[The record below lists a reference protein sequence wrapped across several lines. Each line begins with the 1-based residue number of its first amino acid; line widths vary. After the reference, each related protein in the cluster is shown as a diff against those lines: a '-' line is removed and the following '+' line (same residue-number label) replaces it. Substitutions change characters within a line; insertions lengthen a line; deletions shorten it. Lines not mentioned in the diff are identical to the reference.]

1 MDQFD
6 RATEIEERDRE
17 RAIRI
22 ARATPARDYEN
33 EVCVGC
39 SYATDS
45 NFGKGCD
52 AWVECLEDLQK
63 RERAGR

>member
-6 RATEIEERDRE
+6 RATEIEEKDRE
-17 RAIRI
+17 RAIRV
-22 ARATPARDYEN
+22 ARAAPARDYEN

-45 NFGKGCD
+45 NFGKRCD
-52 AWVECLEDLQK
+52 AWAECLQDLQK